1 MTDFG
6 FASVWL
12 RGECMAFG
20 QSKMHSWPKPYNKY
34 NHGLPASLKWALH
47 SKKGL
52 WEDVAEHIGNLNR
65 VKIIK
70 ESNKTFKSVIHVL
83 TETSVIFSLLVYKAI

>member
-1 MTDFG
+1 MDY
-6 FASVWL
+6 
-12 RGECMAFG
+12 
-20 QSKMHSWPKPYNKY
+20 QHHSNE
-34 NHGLPASLKWALH
+34 HCIL
-47 SKKGL
+47 KKGL

-83 TETSVIFSLLVYKAI
+83 TETSVIFS